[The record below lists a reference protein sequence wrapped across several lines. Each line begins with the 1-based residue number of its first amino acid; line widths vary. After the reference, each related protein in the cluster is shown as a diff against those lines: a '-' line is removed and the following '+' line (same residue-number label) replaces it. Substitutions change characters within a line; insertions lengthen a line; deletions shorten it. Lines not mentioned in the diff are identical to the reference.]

1 MANPTYPG
9 VYVEEVASGVRP
21 IAAAGTSTAAF
32 VGLAEMGPDDQA
44 LKITSWTEYQRN
56 YGSFIKDAY
65 LSQAVYQYF
74 SNGGRECYIVRIV
87 RAGDHPAATASVQVE
102 NSLGDPAI
110 EFSARSKG
118 AWGNS
123 LVLSIDDATGDPV
136 HEFKLSVRRLPQR
149 LDSPPLET
157 LDDLSMDADAPNF
170 VTNVLRARSSLIDA
184 KVIDTS
190 SLSRGRH
197 RGGNKPALPLGDKRS
212 FMTDIDGDGAQQVD
226 LPASVAASTDLGE
239 VASAI
244 QAAVQAL
251 TKKKASTHDEAFSHF
266 SCTAVGSGDEAHLL
280 LESGTGAEPASAA
293 ANSSVAVQP
302 AASNNA
308 TAQLKLG
315 DRDGGTSMNARVVRR
330 PPKMAQIHVG
340 DNASAGSAGSD
351 GSGNLELQAYNDA
364 FGLLDTKTDFSLLA
378 VPGENTTALVDA
390 ALGYCA
396 NRPLRDVFY
405 IGEMTADADDVA
417 AGQTFRRSLASPN
430 SYGAIYFP
438 WIKAIDPSGVS
449 PEPVLLPPS
458 GYVAG
463 LYARTD
469 SDRGVWKAPAGT
481 AASLV
486 GAVGLATEL
495 TDTQHGDLNTIGVN
509 VIRRFANSGIVSFG
523 ARTISERGSEWT
535 YVPVRRM
542 AIMIRVSVYSGI
554 QWAVFEPNDELL
566 WSQLRLHVT
575 TFMMGLFRRGA
586 FQGATPSQAFFVKC
600 DSETTTQADIDLGVV
615 NLTLGF
621 APLKPAEFVIV
632 RISQGAGQGA

>member
-21 IAAAGTSTAAF
+21 IAAVGTSTAAF
-32 VGLAEMGPDDQA
+32 VGLAEMGPDDDA
-44 LKITSWTEYQRN
+44 LKVTNWTEYQRN

-74 SNGGRECYIVRIV
+74 NNGGRECYIVRIV
-87 RAGDHPAATASVQVE
+87 RTGNDPATTASVQVD

-123 LVLSIDDATGDPV
+123 LVLSIGDGTADPT
-136 HEFKLSVRRLPQR
+136 HEFKLSVRRLPQGI
-149 LDSPPLET
+149 DSPLET

-170 VTNVLRARSSLIDA
+170 VTNVLRARSALVDA

-197 RGGNKPALPLGDKRS
+197 RGGNKPALPLGDNRS
-212 FMTDIDGDGAQQVD
+212 FMIDIDGDDAQQVD
-226 LPASVAASTDLGE
+226 LPASVAASTELDQ

-251 TKKKASTHDEAFSHF
+251 TKQKASTHDEAFSHF

-280 LESGTGAEPASAA
+280 LESGTGAEPASAVP
-293 ANSSVAVQP
+293 NSSVAVQR

-315 DRDGGTSMNARVVRR
+315 DNDGGTSMNARVIRR
-330 PPKMAQIHVG
+330 PPKIDQILVG
-340 DNASAGSAGSD
+340 DNASAGSPGSD
-351 GSGNLELQAYNDA
+351 GSGTLELNAYTGA

-378 VPGENTTALVDA
+378 VPGENNTALINA
-390 ALGYCA
+390 AMGYCET
-396 NRPLRDVFY
+396 RPLRDVFY
-405 IGEMTADADDVA
+405 IAEMGPDADDVA
-417 AGQTFRRSLASPN
+417 SAQTFRGSLSNPN

-438 WIKAIDPSGVS
+438 WIRAVDPSGVS

-458 GYVAG
+458 GYIAG

-509 VIRRFANSGIVSFG
+509 VVRRFANSGIVSFG

-566 WSQLRLHVT
+566 WSQLRLNVT

-600 DSETTTQADIDLGVV
+600 DSETTTQADIDLGIV

-632 RISQGAGQGA
+632 RISQSAGQAA